1 MADSAIL
8 PSRAKTEMMRSAP
21 FKPNAK
27 PSVGKSPD
35 FTSLAPRCEAEPE
48 VEQGVDL
55 AGQTKILFAAGR
67 GKTGKTTL
75 LRWIAETSFH
85 RGSTPILADIDPSNA
100 SFSRYFDGVAR
111 PETDNPVG
119 VARWLQ
125 QLIEHCATERQS
137 AIVDLGGGDTTLRTL
152 ATEMPGLAT
161 AMQEAGLAPVI
172 LYLLGTQPEDLTP
185 ALTLSARGFSPPAQA
200 LVLNEVAMDAG
211 TTRAEAFGR
220 ITSLPGFA
228 SLAHTGVRV
237 WMPRLF
243 AAEAI
248 EAREARYFD
257 ALDGRA
263 SPPLGMFDRA
273 RLRAWLDAMSQR
285 FAGITSWI
293 P

>member
-1 MADSAIL
+1 MTDSTAL
-8 PSRAKTEMMRSAP
+8 PSNSKAERTKPAP
-21 FKPNAK
+21 FKPSSK
-27 PSVGKSPD
+27 PFIGRTID
-35 FTSLAPRCEAEPE
+35 FTSLAPQSEPE
-48 VEQGVDL
+48 PEAEQGVDL
-55 AGQTKILFAAGR
+55 AGQIKILFAAGR

-125 QLIEHCATERQS
+125 QLIEHCATEHQS

-152 ATEMPGLAT
+152 ATEMPGLTT
-161 AMQEAGLAPVI
+161 AMEEAGVAPVM

-185 ALTLSARGFSPPAQA
+185 ALTLSARGFAPQAQA

-211 TTRAEAFGR
+211 VSRAEAFGR
-220 ITSLPGFA
+220 ITTLTGFA
-228 SLAHTGVRV
+228 RLAQTGVRA

-248 EAREARYFD
+248 EAREARFFD
-257 ALDGRA
+257 ALDGKV

-273 RLRAWLDAMSQR
+273 RLRAWLDAMEQR
-285 FAGITSWI
+285 FAGTSSWI